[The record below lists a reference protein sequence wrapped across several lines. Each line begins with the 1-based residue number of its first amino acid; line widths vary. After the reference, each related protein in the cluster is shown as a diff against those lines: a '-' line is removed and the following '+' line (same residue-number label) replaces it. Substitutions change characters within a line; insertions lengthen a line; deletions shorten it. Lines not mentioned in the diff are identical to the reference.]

1 MRDLKWRRE
10 DQINELRDR
19 IWKYFTPAAQ
29 VESLR
34 LDAAALLQLSDH
46 DVMTLARVEFLL
58 SDPVAELIKVL
69 PSLARRL
76 TTTTTNFEERS
87 TERIRGSIR
96 WPETI
101 HARNETQMR
110 NLYVSNPVERAFE
123 TPENLLLAYV
133 LDQIIDLGSQSGW
146 DTKSSELGLRVKE
159 VVSEARRWRSSR
171 MLLQIHSQ
179 LPGDRLLSR
188 VRAGRARNRYS
199 VVLEVFDL
207 HEKVIGA
214 LDRMALRSL
223 VEGAG
228 LTTGADSTL
237 FELLCTFRIIE
248 VLNELGWETS
258 PIGLFGGE
266 LKVDAKREEE
276 RLALWYQS
284 APRGM
289 RDGSQYAAMLKAHG
303 FNRASDLRPDL
314 VLHRKND
321 QDSRWLVVECK
332 MGTSRGVNESARA
345 ALLDLLAYRESFRAS
360 LDAAPV
366 PYGLGV
372 AWGEDLAPA
381 TGSEIML
388 CTPDHLLEAISV
400 IAS

>member
-29 VESLR
+29 VESLK

-58 SDPVAELIKVL
+58 SDPVTELIADL

-101 HARNETQMR
+101 NARNETQIR
-110 NLYVSNPVERAFE
+110 NIYVSNPVERAFE
-123 TPENLLLAYV
+123 TPENRLLVYV
-133 LDQIIDLGSQSGW
+133 LDQIIQLGSQSGW
-146 DTKSSELGLRVKE
+146 DTKNSELGLRVKE
-159 VVSEARRWRSSR
+159 LVSEARRWRSSR
-171 MLLQIHSQ
+171 MLLQIRSQ
-179 LPGDRLLSR
+179 PPDARLLSR
-188 VRAGRARNRYS
+188 VRIGRARTRYS
-199 VVLEVFDL
+199 TVLRVFEL
-207 HEKVIGA
+207 HEKVISS
-214 LDRMALRSL
+214 LDRSALRSL

-248 VLNELGWETS
+248 ILGELGWDTS
-258 PIGLFGGE
+258 PVGLFGGE
-266 LKVDAKREEE
+266 LKVDATRGEE
-276 RLALWYQS
+276 RLTLWYQS
-284 APRGM
+284 APRRM
-289 RDGSQYAAMLKAHG
+289 REGSQYAGILKAHG

-314 VLHRKND
+314 VLHRKSD
-321 QDSRWLVVECK
+321 DDSRWLVVECK
-332 MGTSRGVNESARA
+332 MGTSRGVNDSARA

-360 LDAAPV
+360 LDQAPR

-372 AWGEDLAPA
+372 AWGEGLAPA
-381 TGSEIML
+381 TDSEVML
-388 CTPDHLLEAISV
+388 CTPDQLLEAISV
-400 IAS
+400 IAD